1 MTDFNRMH
9 FVEVITTEQ
18 KLPVILFFN
27 RHRRTFF
34 LALNTAGALQVRF
47 QITRSG
53 SLPEVNHLKHA
64 MTKLNPEGRV
74 IGLRWA
80 AAQWRDISFPWKRVS
95 PPYWQIAELIPSFFL
110 ILFLIIRLWKS
121 WSPFSQILNCIH
133 NTTPGLKKSM
143 AALSSGT
150 CGSRALCFE
159 FSLSNL

>member
-1 MTDFNRMH
+1 MFCGV
-9 FVEVITTEQ
+9 FTT
-18 KLPVILFFN
+18 KHWLPVILFLN

-34 LALNTAGALQVRF
+34 LVLNTAGALQVRF
-47 QITRSG
+47 QITRRG

-74 IGLRWA
+74 IGLCQA

-95 PPYWQIAELIPSFFL
+95 PPYWQIGELIPSFFL

-133 NTTPGLKKSM
+133 NTTLGLKKSM